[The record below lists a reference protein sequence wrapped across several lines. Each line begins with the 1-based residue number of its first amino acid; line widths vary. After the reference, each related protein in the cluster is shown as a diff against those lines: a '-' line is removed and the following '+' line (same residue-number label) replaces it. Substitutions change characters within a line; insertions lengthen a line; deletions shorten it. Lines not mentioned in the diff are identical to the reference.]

1 MWNRNKLEVIDFR
14 EFISSKITQEQQKTS
29 YLKPFV
35 LTVSLNVLLIPTI
48 GYAAG
53 SEDAFVRIYDVM
65 LNLADWM
72 CAGTLSFAGGLWIL
86 GHRSKA
92 IEYVISASAGYILIR
107 HAIDIRDFLKTI

>member
-1 MWNRNKLEVIDFR
+1 MWNRNKLEVINFR
-14 EFISSKITQEQQKTS
+14 EFMAGNVSTVERKPS
-29 YLKPFV
+29 YIKPLV
-35 LTVSLNVLLIPTI
+35 LTVAVNVILVPTI
-48 GYAAG
+48 GYAAS

-107 HAIDIRDFLKTI
+107 HSLDIRDFLKTI